1 MKLIQ
6 EKRAYIEEFQKL
18 SIFKFMSAT
27 EILHIIS
34 DSDLIHYDDTEKIV
48 NQGEIN
54 QSILIV
60 VRGTVQVNV
69 REESGKDVYICSIEE
84 GEIFGEAGMFLRVR
98 RTANIVSLDESVIL
112 RIPRTALME
121 FIKNNPSTG
130 NKLLLVIIHSLL
142 KKLRGTNQELA
153 FEKACEVQFGE
164 LDSLLAELSD
174 K

>member
-1 MKLIQ
+1 MKIIQ

-18 SIFKFMSAT
+18 SLFKFMSAT
-27 EILHIIS
+27 EIIHIIS
-34 DSDLIHYDDTEKIV
+34 DSELMHYGDTEKIV

-54 QSILIV
+54 QSILV
-60 VRGTVQVNV
+60 VVKGTVQVNV
-69 REESGKDVYICSIEE
+69 REESGKDVYICSIEA

-112 RIPRTALME
+112 RIPRTVIMN

-142 KKLRGTNQELA
+142 KKLRGANQELA
-153 FEKACEVQFGE
+153 FEKACEVQIGD
-164 LDSLLAELSD
+164 LDSLIEELSD

>member
-18 SIFKFMSAT
+18 SLFKFMSAA

-34 DSDLIHYDDTEKIV
+34 ESDLILFSDSEKIV
-48 NQGEIN
+48 NQGDIAQN
-54 QSILIV
+54 ILVIV
-60 VRGTVQVNV
+60 NGTIQVNV
-69 REESGKDVYICSIEE
+69 RQESGKEVYICSIEE

-98 RTANIVSLDESVIL
+98 RTANVISLDDSVIL
-112 RIPRTALME
+112 SIPRTVLMD
-121 FIKNNPSTG
+121 FIRDNPSTG

-153 FEKACEVQFGE
+153 FEKMVDVQIDE

>member
-1 MKLIQ
+1 MKEIQ

-27 EILHIIS
+27 EILQIIGES
-34 DSDLIHYDDTEKIV
+34 ELIHYEDTEKIV

-54 QSILIV
+54 QNILV
-60 VRGTVQVNV
+60 VVQGTVQVNV

-112 RIPRTALME
+112 RIPRSELMK
-121 FIKNNPSTG
+121 FIKENPSTG

-153 FEKACEVQFGE
+153 FEKMCEVQIGD
-164 LDSLLAELSD
+164 LDNLLEDLSD

>member
-6 EKRAYIEEFQKL
+6 EKRAYLEEFQRL
-18 SIFKFMSAT
+18 SMFKFMSAN
-27 EILHIIS
+27 EILNIIS
-34 DSDLIHYDDTEKIV
+34 ESELIHFYDAEKIV

-54 QSILIV
+54 QSILVV

-69 REESGKDVYICSIEE
+69 REDSGKDVYICSIEE

-112 RIPRTALME
+112 RIPRNMIME
-121 FIKNNPSTG
+121 FIKENPSTG

-153 FEKACEVQFGE
+153 YEKACEVQLGE

>member
-6 EKRAYIEEFQKL
+6 EKRAYIEEYKKL
-18 SIFKFMSAT
+18 SIFKFMSAA

-34 DSDLIHYDDTEKIV
+34 ESELMLYSDTEKIV
-48 NQGEIN
+48 NQGDIAQN
-54 QSILIV
+54 ILVIV
-60 VRGTVQVNV
+60 NGTVQVMV
-69 REESGKDVYICSIEE
+69 RQESGKEVYICPIEE

-98 RTANIVSLDESVIL
+98 RTANIVSLDDSVIL
-112 RIPRTALME
+112 SIPRTVLMD
-121 FIKNNPSTG
+121 FIRDNPATG

-153 FEKACEVQFGE
+153 FEKMVDVQIDE